1 MFTYEVYIGNNTQDT
16 FDTSI
21 SKSNFE
27 DICRVFKTKYN
38 YTQVKQK
45 YYYTQGN
52 IFYNTQGELFIKE
65 YISEEIKTIS
75 KRSVFIAK
83 VNITKLDPIEF
94 NNSLNYIL
102 EHDIYMYDFSVNN
115 NIKIKCCQNDSTSY
129 YIKLEIKTDIN
140 TSIKLV
146 NEIIDIIYKF
156 HK

>member
-1 MFTYEVYIGNNTQDT
+1 MFTYEVYIGNNTHNT

-27 DICRVFKTKYN
+27 DICSTLKNKYN
-38 YTQVKQK
+38 YTQAKQK

-52 IFYNTQGELFIKE
+52 IIYNTQGELFMKE
-65 YISEEIKTIS
+65 YISEEIKTLS
-75 KRSVFIAK
+75 KKYVFIAK
-83 VNITKLDPIEF
+83 VHTIELDPIEF
-94 NNSLNYIL
+94 NTSLNYIL
-102 EHDIYMYDFSVNN
+102 EHDIYIHEFSVND
-115 NIKIKCCQNDSTSY
+115 NIKIKCCQNDSSSY
-129 YIKLEIKTDIN
+129 YIKLEIKTNIN